1 MKRYRKIFSLLLAAA
16 LALSLVPSGAPGQM
30 GSRADA
36 ADDGFQN
43 LNQAEIVD
51 AMGAGWNLG
60 NQLEANSDGTP
71 VEDAWSHVKITERMI
86 RTVKNNGFQSIRIP
100 VSYLSKIGPAPNYT
114 INKLWLDR
122 IQEVVDWAIK
132 YKLYVII
139 NIHGD
144 GYSSVTGGWILP
156 GSKGNQ
162 DTIQAKY
169 EAVWKQI
176 AERFKDYDQHLIYES
191 MNEVGADISEMK
203 EGDEKAA
210 AITAAYENINA
221 YNQIFVDTVRQSGGN
236 NDRRWLLV
244 PGLNT
249 DVDYTAG
256 DYGFKIPEDTY
267 RSKEIPESEK
277 RLMVSV
283 HYYAPWAFCG
293 QEVQPSPTRVLLG
306 VVKYDSVV
314 NTPLVDVTNVSLPD
328 TAVAIKRAFDI
339 VASAL
344 GLIITLPVMC
354 VVGAAVKLSS
364 PGPVFYRQERLGLNR
379 KPFKLYKFRT
389 MIADSEPA
397 GPQLTATNDSRIT
410 AAGRVL
416 RRYRLDELPNLWN
429 VFKGDMS
436 LVGPR
441 PERSYYAS
449 RLIDIAPHYLLV
461 HRVRPGVTSW
471 GMVKYGY
478 ASTLDQMVERLTYDI
493 LYLQNLSL
501 SLDIK
506 ILFYTVRTILRGE
519 GK

>member
-1 MKRYRKIFSLLLAAA
+1 MSIAALKPRAFVNYLTGYYVNVTNKSRAREFLQTLCSVAIGSMILFMTVLLNDVLPRRRYNYEMVLLIFGCVFPVVYGVRLLLTTLLKRRQAAGRRVKRA
-16 LALSLVPSGAPGQM
+16 LYVVTDSASEEISPGLAV
-30 GSRADA
+30 GLEEV
-36 ADDGFQN
+36 G
-43 LNQAEIVD
+43 LEIVD
-51 AMGAGWNLG
+51 TLR
-60 NQLEANSDGTP
+60 
-71 VEDAWSHVKITERMI
+71 IT
-86 RTVKNNGFQSIRIP
+86 N
-100 VSYLSKIGPAPNYT
+100 
-114 INKLWLDR
+114 
-122 IQEVVDWAIK
+122 
-132 YKLYVII
+132 
-139 NIHGD
+139 
-144 GYSSVTGGWILP
+144 VT
-156 GSKGNQ
+156 
-162 DTIQAKY
+162 D
-169 EAVWKQI
+169 
-176 AERFKDYDQHLIYES
+176 D
-191 MNEVGADISEMK
+191 
-203 EGDEKAA
+203 
-210 AITAAYENINA
+210 
-221 YNQIFVDTVRQSGGN
+221 
-236 NDRRWLLV
+236 
-244 PGLNT
+244 
-249 DVDYTAG
+249 TAG
-256 DYGFKIPEDTY
+256 VLMKTVEEGNIDCFVFDVPRDEDKAF
-267 RSKEIPESEK
+267 RILGA
-277 RLMVSV
+277 LMKLNLPVM
-283 HYYAPWAFCG
+283 
-293 QEVQPSPTRVLLG
+293 VQPSPTRVLLG

>member
-1 MKRYRKIFSLLLAAA
+1 MMKTRTRYRL
-16 LALSLVPSGAPGQM
+16 
-30 GSRADA
+30 
-36 ADDGFQN
+36 
-43 LNQAEIVD
+43 
-51 AMGAGWNLG
+51 
-60 NQLEANSDGTP
+60 
-71 VEDAWSHVKITERMI
+71 
-86 RTVKNNGFQSIRIP
+86 
-100 VSYLSKIGPAPNYT
+100 
-114 INKLWLDR
+114 
-122 IQEVVDWAIK
+122 
-132 YKLYVII
+132 LYV
-139 NIHGD
+139 
-144 GYSSVTGGWILP
+144 
-156 GSKGNQ
+156 GS
-162 DTIQAKY
+162 DM
-169 EAVWKQI
+169 I
-176 AERFKDYDQHLIYES
+176 ASF
-191 MNEVGADISEMK
+191 VGMV
-203 EGDEKAA
+203 
-210 AITAAYENINA
+210 
-221 YNQIFVDTVRQSGGN
+221 IFELVRY
-236 NDRRWLLV
+236 RLV
-244 PGLNT
+244 PGLT
-249 DVDYTAG
+249 DRYPDIMRFMLSTGVELTVLLFPICMFFVNYLTGYYVNVTNKSRAREFLQTLCSVAIGSMILFMTVLLNDVLPRRRYNYEMVLLIFGCVFPVVYGVRLLLTTLLKRRQTAG
-256 DYGFKIPEDTY
+256 RRVKRALYVVTDSASEEISPGLAVALEEVGLEIVGTLRITNVTDDTAGVLMKAVEEGNIDCFVFDVPRDEDKAF
-267 RSKEIPESEK
+267 RILGA
-277 RLMVSV
+277 LMKLNLPVM
-283 HYYAPWAFCG
+283 
-293 QEVQPSPTRVLLG
+293 VQPSPTRVLLG

-354 VVGAAVKLSS
+354 VVVVAVKLSS

-389 MIADSEPA
+389 MIADSEPT